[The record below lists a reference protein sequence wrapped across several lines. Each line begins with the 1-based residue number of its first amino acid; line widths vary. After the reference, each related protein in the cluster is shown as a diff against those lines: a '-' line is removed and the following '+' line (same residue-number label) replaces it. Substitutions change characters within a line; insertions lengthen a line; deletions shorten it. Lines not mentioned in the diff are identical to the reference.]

1 MGSRKNYDE
10 EYKAQAVKLA
20 NEKAEEKRRKNS
32 GSQARPCTAG

>member
-20 NEKAEEKRRKNS
+20 NERFIRKNKPNL
-32 GSQARPCTAG
+32 PCQMHEDMV